1 MHAAQAIF
9 PTAPRTDAHRVEALD
24 MLRLVAVVGVVMFH
38 FGFNGP
44 PANGKPLVA
53 FPEWASVAKYGYLGV
68 QLFFVISGFVIA
80 YSAVGRTAGAFAIAR
95 IARIY
100 PAFLFCMTVTF
111 LVTLTFGQ
119 PYFQVSL
126 TQWAANIFIAAPAL
140 KQPYVDGVYW
150 TLILELTFYV
160 WIYVLIATGLFP
172 KHIFPVVLG
181 WLVISLVNEFGVGS
195 HAIRK
200 ILLTDQSGFF
210 ASGVLIFEISRGR
223 IGPAVQCLFG
233 SAVAVAVLQAMHN
246 LEEMRALTGQPFDRM
261 TVAAVSLAI
270 IATTT
275 AAVRVRTLPLA
286 SSVTL
291 LIGGITYP
299 LYLLHQTIGYI
310 AFMQFSSF
318 VAPSLLFAVIVLAI
332 VAVSWAIWRFVDRP
346 GQRATKTILTKIAEG
361 IAGEIVTRRKAVPK
375 LSNQRMTR
383 ADA

>member
-1 MHAAQAIF
+1 MNADQAILSA
-9 PTAPRTDAHRVEALD
+9 TSRTDANRVEALD
-24 MLRLVAVVGVVMFH
+24 ILWLVAVVGVVIFH

-53 FPEWASVAKYGYLGV
+53 FPEWATVAKYGYLGV

-80 YSAVGRTAGAFAIAR
+80 YSAVGRTARAFAIAR

-160 WIYVLIATGLFP
+160 WIYLLIATGLFP

-181 WLVISLVNEFGVGS
+181 WLVISLVNELGIES
-195 HAIRK
+195 YAIRK
-200 ILLTDQSGFF
+200 IFLTDQSGFF
-210 ASGVLIFEISRGR
+210 ASGVLLFEISRGR

-233 SAVAVAVLQAMHN
+233 SAVAVAVLQAVHN
-246 LEEMRALTGQPFDRM
+246 LEGMRALTGHPFDGM

-275 AAVRVRTLPLA
+275 AAARVRTLPLA
-286 SSVTL
+286 SWVTV

-310 AFMQFSSF
+310 AFMHFSRF
-318 VAPSLLFAVIVLAI
+318 VAPDLLFAVIVIAI
-332 VAVSWAIWRFVDRP
+332 IGVSWAIWRFVDRP
-346 GQRATKTILTKIAEG
+346 GQRTTKTILTKIAEG
-361 IAGEIVTRRKAVPK
+361 MAGKISQHARP
-375 LSNQRMTR
+375 SSY
-383 ADA
+383 